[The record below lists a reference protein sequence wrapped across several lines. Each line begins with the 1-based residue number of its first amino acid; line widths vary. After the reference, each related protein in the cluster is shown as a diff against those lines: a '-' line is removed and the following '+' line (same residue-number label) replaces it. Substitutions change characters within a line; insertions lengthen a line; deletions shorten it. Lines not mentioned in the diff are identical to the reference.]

1 MKLAIVGSETTTRQT
16 APWDNEDFDI
26 WVFNEAGGLEWC
38 QRCTAV
44 LQLHLPEVYTS
55 PHNRTDANHWDWL
68 QNNQSVTVYMQE
80 VDERVPMSVKYP
92 LEEIKREL
100 LPNFFWDDGDQ
111 VVPISNTVSF
121 AIALGIYQGYD
132 EIHLH
137 GVEMK
142 SNTEYQYQRDNVAFW
157 AGVAIGRGVKF
168 VLHCAQSI
176 FDQPLYGYEGT
187 PVYKLADIEQEV
199 EYLQG
204 KMTAA
209 ENARQKALDKEAGT
223 KPGTKEHYEAHSDVI
238 QAQMDAGFATGIL
251 LEAKRYLRREDVSR
265 HEFEQMAAWG
275 NIHHREYLAM
285 MNYESGRAEAYLEVE
300 DFGRYA
306 EAIKKQTDWAYSA
319 GVEDG
324 KHYFNKSH
332 MMEMDMLTRAAGG
345 VKATEYVK

>member
-16 APWDNEDFDI
+16 APWTDETFDL
-26 WVFNEAGGLEWC
+26 WVFNEAGGLPWC
-38 QRCTAV
+38 ERCTAV

-55 PHNRTDANHWDWL
+55 PHNRTDENHWQWL
-68 QNNQSVTVYMQE
+68 QENRSVPVYMQE
-80 VDERVPMSVKYP
+80 VDERVPMSVRYP
-92 LEEIKREL
+92 FEEICEQF
-100 LPNFFWDDGDQ
+100 LPDFTWDDGD
-111 VVPISNTVSF
+111 PIRPFTNTISY
-121 AIALGIYQGYD
+121 AIALGLYQGYD
-132 EIHLH
+132 EIHLY

-157 AGVAIGRGVKF
+157 AGVAVGHGTKL
-168 VLHCAQSI
+168 VLHCAASI

-187 PVYKLADIEQEV
+187 PLYKLTDIEQEV

-204 KMTAA
+204 KMTEA
-209 ENARQKALDKEAGT
+209 ENKRQKALDKESGT
-223 KPGTKEHYEAHSDVI
+223 EPGTEAHYEAHSEVI

-275 NIHHREYLAM
+275 LIHHKEYLSM
-285 MNYESGRAEAYLEVE
+285 MNYESGRAEAFLEMG
-300 DFGRYA
+300 DFGRYS
-306 EAIKKQTDWAYSA
+306 EAAQKQMDWAYSA

-345 VKATEYVK
+345 EKAREYVK